1 MFKRKLLALDHHAP
15 DSVNIND
22 EREIKN
28 LVLWLENQ
36 KIRRYKIENRG
47 VLEADGPQWRAN
59 FEKYCKDLASPI
71 VDGSMEE
78 KLEWLIGYA
87 VSLEYADDVGKY
99 KAQTAENISKTVLTA
114 PKVESSNPL
123 DNMDFESA
131 DFKKGVLTLAQIL
144 NITPHPDHLITLQ
157 AVSKV
162 VRERLSQEALDN
174 PNNIIVKGKPF
185 PFQEAD
191 LGFDMGDYVLN
202 QAAKILRLLYI
213 HDLRDLQTN
222 INETIVAVQSITADP
237 KTDTKLGQLYE
248 KKNIQVYRG
257 FLMKSKRKLR
267 RILDWSGMAQRG
279 LPQSKEALLKSYS
292 ARLKDDV
299 KSLLEN
305 FEEIIK
311 LAKGESDSQLSRMT
325 QCEQDT
331 YEMHVR
337 SANIVR
343 AGESLM
349 KLVSD
354 IKQYLILNDFP
365 SVNDAITQNSKIFR
379 QKQAEA
385 DQKLMVLRDDMAA
398 DLYDLE
404 EEYYNSVYKCRIAD

>member
-237 KTDTKLGQLYE
+237 KTDTKLGQ
-248 KKNIQVYRG
+248 VGR
-257 FLMKSKRKLR
+257 
-267 RILDWSGMAQRG
+267 
-279 LPQSKEALLKSYS
+279 
-292 ARLKDDV
+292 
-299 KSLLEN
+299 
-305 FEEIIK
+305 
-311 LAKGESDSQLSRMT
+311 
-325 QCEQDT
+325 
-331 YEMHVR
+331 
-337 SANIVR
+337 
-343 AGESLM
+343 
-349 KLVSD
+349 
-354 IKQYLILNDFP
+354 
-365 SVNDAITQNSKIFR
+365 
-379 QKQAEA
+379 
-385 DQKLMVLRDDMAA
+385 
-398 DLYDLE
+398 
-404 EEYYNSVYKCRIAD
+404 